1 MKFEI
6 FLPEEANE
14 LLKIILTNY
23 GYIDSYTTQ
32 DNQIIHLMF
41 SSLNSA
47 AGKTLYEY
55 MVKNNLP
62 VITYLVVKN
71 DIFIT
76 KNGKHKAK
84 ISYPMENPYEISFTK
99 EERDAWLIAYSIHLM
114 ELNQ

>member
-14 LLKIILTNY
+14 LLKIILANY
-23 GYIDSYTTQ
+23 GYVDSYTTQ

-41 SSLNSA
+41 SSLSSA
-47 AGKTLYEY
+47 AGTSLYEY
-55 MVKNNLP
+55 MIKNNLP
-62 VITYLVVKN
+62 VITYLVVEN
-71 DIFIT
+71 NVFIT

-84 ISYPMENPYEISFTK
+84 ISYPKENPYEISFTK